1 MMKQTAVEWMI
12 EQLDN
17 PTRETSW
24 PKVKEDAL
32 KMEQRQMMEAYVKGL
47 RCITYDDYN
56 DMNHKTKTK

>member
-24 PKVKEDAL
+24 PKVKEEAL
-32 KMEQRQMMEAYVKGL
+32 KMEQRQITEAYVKGL
-47 RCITYDDYN
+47 RCLTLEDY
-56 DMNHKTKTK
+56 NHKTQTK